1 MAGNPRAHRWP
12 IRLLLIAVLVV
23 AAVVAFRWWRD
34 PAREV
39 RGRVNAAA
47 AAVSSRAGEGDLDRV
62 ARLAGLGKLLAPD
75 VVVEAAPGEAT
86 SVPGIR
92 GRDAVVGLASQLAA
106 AGGPQTIE
114 LTDVQVTLDDAKT
127 RAIVT
132 AVVRVTSA
140 SPGETPRA
148 GLASSFHGDVV
159 RIELTRNSGDWLIAR
174 AAPEP
179 ALRR

>member
-1 MAGNPRAHRWP
+1 MLHEARVKPLGWWLMTP
-12 IRLLLIAVLVV
+12 LLV
-23 AAVVAFRWWRD
+23 AAALGIYSLWHDEVRA
-34 PAREV
+34 V

-62 ARLAGLGKLLAPD
+62 ARLAGLGKLLAAD
-75 VVVEAAPGEAT
+75 VVVEVEPGGAA
-86 SVPGIR
+86 IR
-92 GRDAVVGLASQLAA
+92 GRDAVVGLASQLGA

-114 LTDVQVTLDDAKT
+114 LTDVEVTFDAAKT
-127 RAIVT
+127 RATVT

-148 GLASSFHGDVV
+148 GPASSFHGDVV
-159 RIELTRNSGDWLIAR
+159 RIELAKESGEWRIAR
-174 AAPEP
+174 AVPES